1 MKKGAGKDSCMKSY
15 LSMIPISAKMRRK
28 QNRLTLLCIILAVF
42 LVTSI
47 FSMAEIMAKGEEAS
61 TIRRHGNY
69 HIILSGIS
77 EEEADEIA
85 GREDVAA
92 SAWYCAAGED
102 ADRRYTADDKSV
114 IVYGADPPYLD
125 DITNYDKEGT
135 YPYYDSEVM
144 LSLDAKEKFGIQEG
158 DSIVIHTPGGD
169 FGYSVTGFCADD
181 SEYNESIGGYCA
193 YMSVNEARRIG
204 AVNQEEEGSGYYIQ
218 FAKGTKLKNAVDE
231 LKVQYGLEDGDIK
244 ENLMLLGING
254 VSNNQSVN
262 ALYPLAVV
270 IFIIILTAG
279 VLMISSCMNSNISQR
294 TKFFGMMR
302 CIGASR
308 QQVMRFVRLEALN
321 WCKISIP
328 IGLGMGIAVTIV
340 LCLFLN
346 NVVGGEFSDY
356 TFRFSGFGIVGGIL
370 VGLVTVLMAAHAPA
384 KRAAK
389 VSPVAAVSGN
399 DANEKSLSH
408 AANTRIFKVESALGV
423 YHAVSA
429 RKNLIL
435 VSLSFAFTVVLF
447 LVFSAC
453 LTIVR
458 KLLPSSSSFHPDI
471 SIASVSNTNSMDR
484 SLVDEINSLPG
495 VEIAFGTAFT
505 YDVPVEINGSAGSID
520 LISYEDYLFEWSK
533 KSIISGE
540 LSKITEGGE
549 DTNYAMNIF
558 AMNSSLDIG
567 DKIKIGDTELEIACV
582 ASEGVGTGGDRPAVV
597 LPEEAYRHITGEEK
611 YILVNAQFTEEVTED
626 TVEEIRM
633 LAGENDFEDRRE
645 ENATQYSSFWV
656 IRLAVYGFL
665 AIISMIS
672 VINIINSI
680 SMSVSARIKQY
691 GAMRAVGMSV
701 RQTTKM
707 IAAEAIT
714 YEVCGLLIGCAGG
727 LFLHKTIFDKIILTH
742 FGGSWKIPVEPI
754 TIITAIFVLACI
766 AAVYVPARRIKEM
779 AITDTINEL

>member
-1 MKKGAGKDSCMKSY
+1 MKKGAIKDPCMKSY
-15 LSMIPISAKMRRK
+15 LSLIPISAKVRRK

-42 LVTSI
+42 LVTSV
-47 FSMAEIMAKGEEAS
+47 FSMVEIMAKGEEAA

-92 SAWYCAAGED
+92 SAWYCATGED
-102 ADRRYTADDKSV
+102 AERRYTADDKGV
-114 IVYGADPPYLD
+114 IVYGSDPSYLE
-125 DITNYDKEGT
+125 DIRNYDKEGI
-135 YPYYDSEVM
+135 YPCYDNEVM
-144 LSLDAKEKFGIQEG
+144 LSLDAKVKFGIQEG
-158 DSIVIHTPGGD
+158 DNIVIHTSGGD
-169 FGYSVTGFCADD
+169 FGYSVTGFCVDD
-181 SEYNESIGGYCA
+181 SEYNESFGGYCA
-193 YMSVNEARRIG
+193 YMSVNEARRICV
-204 AVNQEEEGSGYYIQ
+204 ANQDEKEPGYYIQ
-218 FAKGTKLKNAVDE
+218 FAEGTKLKNAVDD
-231 LKVQYGLEDGDIK
+231 LKAQYGLEDGNVK

-254 VSNNQSVN
+254 VSNNQSVSS
-262 ALYPLAVV
+262 LYPLAAGV
-270 IFIIILTAG
+270 FIIILTAG

-321 WCKISIP
+321 WCKTSIP
-328 IGLGMGIAVTIV
+328 VGLGVGIAVTFI
-340 LCLFLN
+340 LCIFLN

-356 TFRFSGFGIVGGIL
+356 TFRFSGFGIAGGIL
-370 VGLVTVLMAAHAPA
+370 VGVVTVLMAAHAPA

-389 VSPVAAVSGN
+389 VSPMAAVSGN
-399 DANEKSLSH
+399 DVTEKSLSH
-408 AANTRIFKVESALGV
+408 AANTRVFKVESALGV

-429 RKNLIL
+429 KKNLLL
-435 VSLSFAFTVVLF
+435 VSLSFAFTVMLF

-453 LTIVR
+453 LTIVK
-458 KLLPSSSSFHPDI
+458 KLLPSSSNFHPDI

-484 SLVDEINSLPG
+484 NLVDEINSLPG
-495 VEIAFGTAFT
+495 VEAAFGTALT
-505 YDVPVEINGSAGSID
+505 YDVPAKINGSAGSID

-549 DTNYAMNIF
+549 NTNYAMNIF
-558 AMNSSLDIG
+558 AMNSSLNIG

-582 ASEGVGTGGDRPAVV
+582 ASEGVGTGGNRPAVV
-597 LPEEAYRHITGEEK
+597 LPEETYMRITGEEK
-611 YILVNAQFTEEVTED
+611 YILVNAQFTEEITED
-626 TVEEIRM
+626 TVEEIRL

-645 ENATQYSSFWV
+645 EKSMEYSSFWV
-656 IRLAVYGFL
+656 LRLAVYGFL

-727 LFLHKTIFDKIILTH
+727 LLLHKAIFDKIILTH
-742 FGGSWKIPVEPI
+742 FGGSWKFPVEPI
-754 TIITAIFVLACI
+754 AVIIAIFVLACI
-766 AAVYVPARRIKEM
+766 AAVRAPAKRIREM